1 MRIEFEWNKKNIV
14 YVILLCILFVMV
26 CYIIFR
32 LLQPSAAMP
41 DDWQSVNVALEVAL
55 SEKEVQLSAE
65 IEVEQAPQLININR
79 AAAFELELLPG
90 IGPVKAKAIVD
101 YRRQHGPFASI
112 ESLQDV
118 PGIGPA
124 TYENLENFITVD

>member
-124 TYENLENFITVD
+124 TYENLEPFITVD